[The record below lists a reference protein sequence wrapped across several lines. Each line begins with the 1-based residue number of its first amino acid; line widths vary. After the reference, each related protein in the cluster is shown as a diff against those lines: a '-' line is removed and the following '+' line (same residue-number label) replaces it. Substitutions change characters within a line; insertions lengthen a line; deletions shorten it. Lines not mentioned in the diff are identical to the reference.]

1 MENMLENQADQRE
14 FFILISLRFITF
26 FQRARRTRVILLQRL
41 ISRRIQR
48 RRRAASSQ
56 FLTIFAWRQQLPKR
70 VARVLPRPQYWFE
83 TLFHSN
89 ALNMWWKEKFRFSRE
104 TFNFI
109 CATVGPVIQ
118 LQNTICRFDLF
129 LKRNLSSIRYKFIRT
144 N

>member
-1 MENMLENQADQRE
+1 MLENQADQRE
-14 FFILISLRFITF
+14 VFILISFRFITF
-26 FQRARRTRVILLQRL
+26 FQRARRARVILLKRL

-48 RRRAASSQ
+48 RRRTAFSQ
-56 FLTIFAWRQQLPKR
+56 FLTIFAWRQQQPPKR
-70 VARVLPRPQYWFE
+70 VAWVLPRPQYWFE

-89 ALNMWWKEKFRFSRE
+89 ALNMWWKETFRVSRE

-118 LQNTICRFDLF
+118 RQDTICRFDLF

>member
-14 FFILISLRFITF
+14 VFILISFRFITF
-26 FQRARRTRVILLQRL
+26 FQRARRAIVILIQRL

-48 RRRAASSQ
+48 QRRAAFSP
-56 FLTIFAWRQQLPKR
+56 FLTIFAWRQQQRPKR
-70 VARVLPRPQYWFE
+70 VAWGLPS
-83 TLFHSN
+83 LFHSN
-89 ALNMWWKEKFRFSRE
+89 ALNMWWKENFRVSRE

-109 CATVGPVIQ
+109 CATVAPVIQ
-118 LQNTICRFDLF
+118 RQDTICRFDLF